1 VASTG
6 DGPEQPFQ
14 GHTVIV
20 TGAANGIGEA
30 TARAFAALGAAV
42 VLADISDTDELA
54 AELAGRGAEVLPS
67 RTDVTKADRVEEM
80 VATSIARFGRLD
92 VLVNAAGG
100 FQRRIPTWEMSD
112 EEWDGVVE
120 LNLKSVFLCSRAVL
134 PAMIERRRGRIVN
147 VASGAGRTATHV
159 TTSPYSAAKGG
170 VLAFTRHLAR
180 EVAPHGITVNA
191 VAPGVTLSPRIEQV
205 YDDSRR
211 QELEAMVP
219 LGRLARPDDQA
230 GPIVILASAAAA
242 YITGATLDVN
252 GGRYMF

>member
-1 VASTG
+1 
-6 DGPEQPFQ
+6 
-14 GHTVIV
+14 
-20 TGAANGIGEA
+20 
-30 TARAFAALGAAV
+30 
-42 VLADISDTDELA
+42 
-54 AELAGRGAEVLPS
+54 
-67 RTDVTKADRVEEM
+67 
-80 VATSIARFGRLD
+80 
-92 VLVNAAGG
+92 
-100 FQRRIPTWEMSD
+100 
-112 EEWDGVVE
+112 E

-205 YDDSRR
+205 YDPSRR

-230 GPIVILASAAAA
+230 GPIVFLASAAAA